1 MGFDAKS
8 FVQQLPQK
16 PGVYKMFDSR
26 GEYLYIGKASNLMN
40 RVGSY
45 FRSRGLDNKTLAL
58 VGRIASIDVTLTL
71 SEAEALLLEQA
82 LIKEH
87 RPPFNVLLR
96 DDKSYPYIHILT
108 QLPFPSVKSVR
119 GHPKKKV
126 SNTKTSNTKAPA
138 KSQGEFHGPYPSAQ
152 AVNDSILWLQ
162 KTFKLRNC
170 EESFFNSRTRPCL
183 QYQIKRCSAPCVGL
197 ISEQDYQSAI
207 QKASLFLKGK
217 SQYVLEKLQ
226 QEMVS
231 ASEAMDYE
239 KAAMLRDQIMQLRKM
254 QEQQHIYQQTGDA
267 EVIAIDR
274 YQGYLGF
281 YVLTVQNGQVLG
293 GHSFFP
299 KCQDSSLEESLESHL
314 TAYIVQNYLNEET
327 ESGPLSLV
335 LSHDLHE
342 SEVLSESW
350 LKKFDRT
357 LKYTHKPKGARKGWL
372 NIAKLNLEQALK
384 QKVGTNAHQHTSMQA
399 LQQALQLSELPR
411 RIECFDVSHT
421 FGQQPVAS
429 CTVFIDGVSANNEYR
444 RFNIK
449 AKGGD
454 DYAGIQEA
462 VKRRYQRSKSE
473 SLCLPDLVL
482 IDGGKGQVNSA
493 IEGLKQAE
501 CHELTS
507 KVVGV
512 AKGPERRAGWE
523 TLIIKSLA
531 SESVL
536 DSSSPALHLIQRI
549 RDEAHR
555 FAITGHRIRRSKGLI
570 KSSLDEIPGVGAK
583 RKQALMLYFGSVK
596 ELKSAP
602 ISEIAKVKGISQQLA
617 DTIYKH
623 YHPDSC

>member
-8 FVQQLPQK
+8 FIQQLPQK
-16 PGVYKMFDSR
+16 PGVYKMFDDQ
-26 GEYLYIGKASNLMN
+26 GECLYIGKASNLMS

-58 VGRIASIDVTLTL
+58 VGRIASIEVTLTL

-82 LIKEH
+82 LIKEY

-96 DDKSYPYIHILT
+96 DDKSYPYIQILT
-108 QLPFPSVKSVR
+108 QLKFPAIKSFR

-126 SNTKTSNTKAPA
+126 SKTKMLTKP
-138 KSQGEFHGPYPSAQ
+138 QGEFYGPYPNAQ

-162 KTFKLRNC
+162 KTFQLRNC

-183 QYQIKRCSAPCVGL
+183 QYQIKRCSAPCIGL
-197 ISEQDYQSAI
+197 ISEQDYQSSI

-217 SQYVLEKLQ
+217 SQYLLDKLQ
-226 QEMVS
+226 QEMVL
-231 ASEAMDYE
+231 ASEALDYE
-239 KAAMLRDQIMQLRKM
+239 RAALLRDQIMRLRKI
-254 QEQQHIYQQTGDA
+254 QEKQHIYQQTGDA
-267 EVIAIDR
+267 EVIAINR
-274 YQGYLGF
+274 YQGYLGV

-293 GHSFFP
+293 GHGFFP
-299 KCQDSSLEESLESHL
+299 KHQDSSLEESLEAHL
-314 TAYIVQNYLNEET
+314 TAYIVQNYLNEEV
-327 ESGPLSLV
+327 ESELLSFV
-335 LSHDLHE
+335 LSHNLLE
-342 SEVLSESW
+342 PTVLCESW
-350 LKKFDRT
+350 LKKFDRP
-357 LKYTHKPKGARKGWL
+357 LKYTSRPKGARKGWL
-372 NIAKLNLEQALK
+372 NLAKLNLEQALK
-384 QKVGTNAHQHTSMQA
+384 QKLNTNAHQRSSMLA
-399 LQQALQLSELPR
+399 LQQVLHLPTLPR

-429 CTVFIDGVSANNEYR
+429 CTVFIDGVSANKEYR
-444 RFNIK
+444 RFNIE

-454 DYAGIQEA
+454 DYAGIEEA
-462 VKRRYQRSKSE
+462 VRRRYQRSKSE
-473 SLCLPDLVL
+473 SISLPDLVL
-482 IDGGKGQVNSA
+482 IDGGVGQVNSA
-493 IEGLKQAE
+493 TEGLKQAA
-501 CHELTS
+501 CHELIP

-523 TLIIKSLA
+523 TLIVMSVA
-531 SESVL
+531 SEIVL
-536 DSSSPALHLIQRI
+536 DSSSSVLHLIQRI

-602 ISEIAKVKGISQQLA
+602 ISEIAKVKGINHQLA
-617 DTIYKH
+617 STIYKH